1 MSLLMGLQI
10 LGAVHQYSTAQ
21 SAKQDIL
28 EAGESNA
35 LLAEVEGAESE
46 RRYIAE
52 QKRLQGQ
59 MVVSYAKS
67 GVVLQGTPLDVMAE
81 AANEADKQVAF
92 MRKQTESIADARRK
106 GAATQAQQISA
117 QGTSA
122 LIGGFGQA
130 ASTAY
135 KYGYIG
141 QPTGSSLKIV

>member
-81 AANEADKQVAF
+81 AANEADKQIAF
-92 MRKQTESIADARRK
+92 MQRQTASVAEARRK
-106 GAATQAQQISA
+106 GAATQASQISA

-122 LIGGFGQA
+122 LIGGIGQA

-135 KYGYIG
+135 TYGQIS
-141 QPTGSSLKIV
+141 PTASSLKILG